1 MIWLHKTKTSQ
12 KSKIILYGYQ
22 YKIVHVKENIFIEC
36 WDITKDLQQRFDTSN
51 YKLKRLL
58 PKGENKK
65 VISLMKD
72 ELDGKTIKEFV
83 GLRTK
88 TNSKV
93 KKQKV
98 QKMCNKKKTYLKIL
112 KNVY

>member
-1 MIWLHKTKTSQ
+1 
-12 KSKIILYGYQ
+12 
-22 YKIVHVKENIFIEC
+22 
-36 WDITKDLQQRFDTSN
+36 
-51 YKLKRLL
+51 
-58 PKGENKK
+58 
-65 VISLMKD
+65 MKD

-112 KNVY
+112 KNVYQHLCLKIK

>member
-1 MIWLHKTKTSQ
+1 
-12 KSKIILYGYQ
+12 
-22 YKIVHVKENIFIEC
+22 
-36 WDITKDLQQRFDTSN
+36 
-51 YKLKRLL
+51 
-58 PKGENKK
+58 
-65 VISLMKD
+65 MKD

-112 KNVY
+112 KNVH